1 MVRQRVRAST
11 SSVSRVVARVLV
23 VVFALALVWYGA
35 MLALLA
41 LKVSPDTVNNLCG
54 YRTAYDYLSGLQ
66 PNDITSGTRLIV
78 GLAGL
83 AAFLVFGYLAWRAIP
98 RPYFARGELR
108 LGDGDRGSVDV
119 RARAVE
125 RVAEHAAMEDGGVAG
140 ARGLYHGDALGLEIV
155 ARRARDVPELLY
167 AARDRAVESLD
178 RHDLPP
184 LPVNVT
190 LTGVDR
196 KNRRELA

>member
-11 SSVSRVVARVLV
+11 FAVSRVVARALV
-23 VVFALALVWYGA
+23 VVFALALMWYGA
-35 MLALLA
+35 MLLLLA
-41 LKVSPDTVNNLCG
+41 LKVSPDTVNDLCG
-54 YRTAYDYLSGLQ
+54 YRTAYDYLSGLE
-66 PNDITSGTRLIV
+66 PDDISGGTRLIV

-83 AAFLVFGYLAWRAIP
+83 AAFLVFGYLAWREIP
-98 RPYFARGELR
+98 RPYLARRDLR

-119 RARAVE
+119 NARAVE
-125 RVAEHAAMEDGGVAG
+125 RVAEHAVMEHGGVAG

-155 ARRARDVPELLY
+155 ARRARDVPDVLY
-167 AARDRAVESLD
+167 AARDRAAESLD

>member
-1 MVRQRVRAST
+1 MLRQRVRAST
-11 SSVSRVVARVLV
+11 SGVSRLVARALV

-35 MLALLA
+35 MLVVLA
-41 LKVSPDTVNNLCG
+41 LKASKGTVNDLSG

-66 PNDITSGTRLIV
+66 PHDITSTARLIV
-78 GLAGL
+78 GIAGL

-98 RPYFARGELR
+98 RPYFARGDLQ
-108 LGDGDRGSVDV
+108 LGNDNRGSVDV

-125 RVAEHAAMEDGGVAG
+125 RVAEHAAMEQRGVAG

-155 ARRARDVPELLY
+155 ARGARDVPEVLY

-178 RHDLPP
+178 RHDLPA

>member
-1 MVRQRVRAST
+1 MFRQRVRAST
-11 SSVSRVVARVLV
+11 SGVSRVVARALV

-35 MLALLA
+35 MLVLLA
-41 LKVSPDTVNNLCG
+41 LKVSPATINDLCG

-66 PNDITSGTRLIV
+66 PDDITNTARLIV
-78 GLAGL
+78 GIAGL
-83 AAFLVFGYLAWRAIP
+83 VAFLVFGYLAWRAIP
-98 RPYFARGELR
+98 RPYFARGELQ
-108 LGDGDRGSVDV
+108 LGDGNRGSVDV

-125 RVAEHAAMEDGGVAG
+125 RVAEHAAMEQGGVAG

-155 ARRARDVPELLY
+155 ARGARDVPDVLY

-178 RHDLPP
+178 RHDLPA

>member
-1 MVRQRVRAST
+1 MLRQRIRART
-11 SSVSRVVARVLV
+11 FGASRVVARALV
-23 VVFALALVWYGA
+23 VLFALALVWYGA
-35 MLALLA
+35 MLTLLA
-41 LKVSPDTVNNLCG
+41 LKVSPATVNDLSG
-54 YRTAYDYLSGLQ
+54 YRTAYNYLSGLT
-66 PNDITSGTRLIV
+66 PDDITCATRLIV

-83 AAFLVFGYLAWRAIP
+83 AAFLVFGYLAWREIP
-98 RPYFARGELR
+98 RPYLARGDLP
-108 LGDGDRGSVDV
+108 LDDGDRGSVDV
-119 RARAVE
+119 NARAVE
-125 RVAEHAAMEDGGVAG
+125 RVAEHAAMQHGGVAG

-155 ARRARDVPELLY
+155 ARRARDVPDVLY
-167 AARDRAVESLD
+167 AARDRAAESLH

>member
-1 MVRQRVRAST
+1 MFRQRVRAST
-11 SSVSRVVARVLV
+11 FAASRLVGRALV
-23 VVFALALVWYGA
+23 VLFALALVWYGA

-41 LKVSPDTVNNLCG
+41 LKVSPATINDLCG

-66 PNDITSGTRLIV
+66 PDDISSTARIV
-78 GLAGL
+78 VGIAGL
-83 AAFLVFGYLAWRAIP
+83 VAFLVFGYLAWRAIP
-98 RPYFARGELR
+98 RPYLARGELR
-108 LGDGDRGSVDV
+108 LGDGNRGSVDV

-125 RVAEHAAMEDGGVAG
+125 RVAEHAAMEERGVAG

-155 ARRARDVPELLY
+155 ARGARDVPAVLY

-178 RHDLPP
+178 RHDLPA